1 MPNNQGAFAEYT
13 LVEHC
18 TFVFNFLSYFLLYF
32 FYFFHNTLFNFKLFL
47 VILFLLI
54 FHNTVFNFKLF
65 FVILFLLIFHNT
77 DTLYILFRFP
87 FTISIHYFHSLSFFS
102 MFINTLICHDQ
113 SGVRYSLILSS
124 FVHFPYS
131 TNTLYNTVV

>member
-1 MPNNQGAFAEYT
+1 MKIEKKCQTIKVLLQNTHWLNIAHSY
-13 LVEHC
+13 LI
-18 TFVFNFLSYFLLYF
+18 LSYFYFLLF
-32 FYFFHNTLFNFKLFL
+32 R
-47 VILFLLI
+47 LI

-87 FTISIHYFHSLSFFS
+87 FTVSLHYFHSLSFFS
-102 MFINTLICHDQ
+102 KFINTLICHDQ

-131 TNTLYNTVV
+131 TNTRI

>member
-1 MPNNQGAFAEYT
+1 MPNNQGAFEEYT

-18 TFVFNFLSYFLLYF
+18 TFV
-32 FYFFHNTLFNFKLFL
+32 FNFKLFL

-77 DTLYILFRFP
+77 DILYILFLFP
-87 FTISIHYFHSLSFFS
+87 FTISIHYHSSP
-102 MFINTLICHDQ
+102 
-113 SGVRYSLILSS
+113 SL
-124 FVHFPYS
+124 
-131 TNTLYNTVV
+131 